1 MGVQGPAPDWAPWLD
16 QAEHDLYA
24 ARQNDAS
31 DLWDVAVTL
40 AEQAAEKAAK
50 AVWIDKR
57 GELAPR
63 IHFVGQLLRELGAP
77 EELVKAGTATSPYAT
92 RPWMGVRHSRLWIP
106 RTRLRRF
113 LTPRGSC
120 NGRRN
125 SSRVAERWT
134 PAPGPR
140 GPALPG

>member
-77 EELVKAGTATSPYAT
+77 EELVKAGTALGDGYFT
-92 RPWMGVRHSRLWIP
+92 VRYPPLD
-106 RTRLRRF
+106 
-113 LTPRGSC
+113 
-120 NGRRN
+120 GRAPFEAVD
-125 SSRVAERWT
+125 SADAASAVSDAERILQW
-134 PAPGPR
+134 AKEQ
-140 GPALPG
+140 LPCR